1 MGTPR
6 ITLGPTLDH
15 HDPFGEQAVIAKK
28 HFGAAWAH
36 QESFLVQPG
45 ITKNDFG
52 CCKVR
57 AMIFRFNIY
66 WLLSSKRK

>member
-1 MGTPR
+1 MGTLR
-6 ITLGPTLDH
+6 ITLGPTWDH
-15 HDPFGEQAVIAKK
+15 QDPFGAQPVITKK

-45 ITKNDFG
+45 ITKDDFG